1 MLTRKVPKTGKVTY
15 DTYRLGAALA
25 VIQYNGGVTALAPIL
40 RRLGIDPR
48 KRILTLFGELDN
60 NRIDQSKRAA
70 DQKQQKLDAM
80 QLEDMKPMKQ
90 LQKYDVGYSSRQY
103 SHAQPD
109 SPIDN
114 IVPSDNEENLS
125 EDESNE

>member
-1 MLTRKVPKTGKVTY
+1 MTY

-25 VIQYNGGVTALAPIL
+25 VIQYNDGVTALATIL
-40 RRLGIDPR
+40 SRLGIDPR
-48 KRILTLFGELDN
+48 KRILALFRELDN
-60 NRIDQSKRAA
+60 TRLDQAKRAS

-109 SPIDN
+109 SPLAN
-114 IVPSDNEENLS
+114 IVPSENEDLS
-125 EDESNE
+125 EDEFDE